1 MKTFAISISILVLVI
16 VCQAQDI
23 TIDVSNGIGNETNT
37 SEDAKDLEGN
47 VHVNATSD
55 TTGQTWVDGLR
66 KTESDKMKTAYFE
79 DSDNLTPN
87 NTELPSELEL
97 VNETLTELEL
107 VNETLAD
114 LNVTEADNATVKRV
128 FCLTAN
134 LTNSTDQEMAEPVV
148 LMLNNTEFQARLVEE
163 YNSNVTNRSSAAPCS
178 LTMFYA
184 PWCPFSASAAPHF
197 NALARI
203 FPDLR
208 LYAVDSSLHHSL
220 NTQFGIMALPTIL
233 IFHNSRP
240 LYKYNYTDYSLAKY
254 AEFVNI
260 LTGIDPLNVTLE
272 PTEED
277 FLGPVPTKAVVGVNY
292 YLWLACIFSLLYGL
306 VQFSK
311 SPVCERMVDTVRN
324 LWREAEIQ
332 HEHAE

>member
-1 MKTFAISISILVLVI
+1 MNTFAILSSLVVI
-16 VCQAQDI
+16 VCHSQDI
-23 TIDVSNGIGNETNT
+23 AIDNSNLYNNETNT
-37 SEDAKDLEGN
+37 SDDTNDLEGN
-47 VHVNATSD
+47 IHVNSSSD
-55 TTGQTWVDGLR
+55 SLERSTGPIWVEGLG
-66 KTESDKMKTAYFE
+66 KIEP
-79 DSDNLTPN
+79 DNLTPN
-87 NTELPSELEL
+87 DTELSMALDTEIVEIG
-97 VNETLTELEL
+97 VNET
-107 VNETLAD
+107 VAD
-114 LNVTEADNATVKRV
+114 QNVTETENVTVKRV

-134 LTNSTDQEMAEPVV
+134 LTNSTDMELPEPTV
-148 LMLNNTEFQARLVEE
+148 LMLNNTEFQARLLEE
-163 YNSNVTNRSSAAPCS
+163 YNSNVTNRSGAASCS

-203 FPDLR
+203 FPDIR
-208 LYAVDSSLHHSL
+208 LYAVDSSLHHSV

-254 AEFVNI
+254 AEFVSI
-260 LTGIDPLNVTLE
+260 LTGIEPVNVTME
-272 PTEED
+272 PTEQD
-277 FLGPVPTKAVVGVNY
+277 YLGPVPTEADVGVNY